1 MVKEHLIKD
10 FLEYPRA
17 CKKCNQMTMD
27 FRPSRVKRNDW
38 ICNPCDVIHRRTA
51 NTTENMERTATAQA
65 AKQAIVDA
73 TFKRIEQLA
82 LF

>member
-1 MVKEHLIKD
+1 MIKD

-17 CKKCNQMTMD
+17 CKKCNQLTMA

-38 ICNPCDVIHRRTA
+38 ICSPCDVIGRRTA
-51 NTTENMERTATAQA
+51 KTTENMERTATEQA
-65 AKQAIVDA
+65 AKQAIVEA
-73 TFKRIEQLA
+73 TFRRIEQLE